1 MSSIAHTADHAH
13 GDHHENFLSKKGIM
27 SWLSS
32 VDHKRIGLLYLYTGL
47 AAFLVGGVFALLLRT
62 ELMFPGKTF
71 VDEKTYNVLF
81 TLHGSLMIFVFIV
94 PGIVASFGNI
104 FMPIMIGARDVAFP
118 ILNRFSYQVYLFG
131 IATILVGLV
140 DPFNWFGGPADT
152 GWTFYTPYSTKSNT
166 SVITMTLGAFTLG
179 FSSILTGLNFV
190 VTIHKMRAPGMTW
203 TRMPLFCWAIYSTS
217 LIQVLATPV
226 IGITLFLLI
235 AERFFGIGF
244 FDPALGGDPVLFQHF
259 FWFYSHPVV
268 YIMILPAMGVVSEI
282 LPVFSRK
289 PIFGYKAI
297 AYSSLAIAGVSFIVW
312 AHHLFVSTLSSSV
325 AIFFSFLTYL
335 VAIPT
340 AIKVFNWI
348 TTLYGGQIDLKTPML
363 YALAFVFLFAIGGL
377 TGLPLAAPAV
387 DVSYHDTYFV
397 IAHFHYTIQG
407 GTVISLM
414 AALYYW
420 MPKISGR
427 MYNEKFGVASF
438 IFVFIG
444 FNLTFIP
451 QFLMGT
457 QGMPRRYY
465 DYEPMFQTYHMLSTI
480 GAYALGIGY
489 FTAILNIIVSS
500 FKGKPC
506 GPNPWNANTLE
517 WQIPSP
523 MPEHNFH
530 EIPTVTEWPYE
541 YGRDGEPTKYS
552 AKKGDH

>member
-1 MSSIAHTADHAH
+1 MASVATTADHAH
-13 GDHHENFLSKKGIM
+13 HDHHENFLSKKGLM
-27 SWLSS
+27 SWLTS

-47 AAFLVGGVFALLLRT
+47 VAFLVGGAFALLLRT

-71 VDEKTYNVLF
+71 IDEKTYNVFF
-81 TLHGSLMIFVFIV
+81 TLHGTIMIFVFIV

-118 ILNRFSYQVYLFG
+118 VLNRFSYQVYVAGILVVLFG
-131 IATILVGLV
+131 LVNPLG
-140 DPFNWFGGPADT
+140 GGPADT
-152 GWTFYTPYSTKSNT
+152 GWTFYTPYSMKTNT
-166 SVITMTLGAFTLG
+166 SVITLTFGAFLMG

-203 TRMPLFCWAIYSTS
+203 TRMPLFVWAIYSTS

-226 IGITLFLLI
+226 IGITLLLLI
-235 AERFFGIGF
+235 AEKFFGIGF

-297 AYSSLAIAGVSFIVW
+297 AWSSLAIAGVSFIVW
-312 AHHLFVSTLSSSV
+312 AHHLFVSTLSSSAAV
-325 AIFFSFLTYL
+325 LFSFLTYL

-397 IAHFHYTIQG
+397 VAHFHYTIQG
-407 GTVISLM
+407 GTIISLM

-427 MYNEKFGVASF
+427 MYNERFGKMSF
-438 IFVFIG
+438 WFVFIG

-465 DYEPMFQTYHMLSTI
+465 DYEPMYANYHMISTI
-480 GAYALGIGY
+480 GAYLLGTGY
-489 FTAILNIIVSS
+489 FTAILNILISS

-506 GPNPWNANTLE
+506 GSNPWNANTLE
-517 WQIPSP
+517 WKIASP

-530 EIPTVTEWPYE
+530 EIPTITEWPYE
-541 YGRDGEPTKYS
+541 YGRDGEASKYS
-552 AKKGDH
+552 ATKGAH

>member
-1 MSSIAHTADHAH
+1 
-13 GDHHENFLSKKGIM
+13 
-27 SWLSS
+27 
-32 VDHKRIGLLYLYTGL
+32 
-47 AAFLVGGVFALLLRT
+47 
-62 ELMFPGKTF
+62 
-71 VDEKTYNVLF
+71 
-81 TLHGSLMIFVFIV
+81 
-94 PGIVASFGNI
+94 
-104 FMPIMIGARDVAFP
+104 
-118 ILNRFSYQVYLFG
+118 
-131 IATILVGLV
+131 
-140 DPFNWFGGPADT
+140 
-152 GWTFYTPYSTKSNT
+152 
-166 SVITMTLGAFTLG
+166 
-179 FSSILTGLNFV
+179 
-190 VTIHKMRAPGMTW
+190 
-203 TRMPLFCWAIYSTS
+203 IYSTS

-282 LPVFSRK
+282 LPVFARK

-297 AYSSLAIAGVSFIVW
+297 AWSSLAIAGVSFIVW
-312 AHHLFVSTLSSSV
+312 AHHLFVSTLSSSA
-325 AIFFSFLTYL
+325 AILFSFLTYL

-348 TTLYGGQIDLKTPML
+348 TTLYGGQISLKTPML

-387 DVSYHDTYFV
+387 DISYHDTYFV
-397 IAHFHYTIQG
+397 VAHFHYTIQG

-420 MPKISGR
+420 MPKFSGR
-427 MYNEKFGVASF
+427 MYNEKFGIASF
-438 IFVFIG
+438 VFVFIG

-465 DYEPMFQTYHMLSTI
+465 DYEPMFATYHMLSTF
-480 GAYALGIGY
+480 GSYALGIGY
-489 FTAILNIIVSS
+489 FTTIVNIVYSC
-500 FKGKPC
+500 FKGKPA
-506 GPNPWNANTLE
+506 PANPWNANTLE
-517 WQIPSP
+517 WKIPSP

-530 EIPTVTEWPYE
+530 EIPTITEWPYE
-541 YGRDGEPTKYS
+541 YGRDGVPRTE
-552 AKKGDH
+552 KK

>member
-1 MSSIAHTADHAH
+1 MSTAAHTTDHGH
-13 GDHHENFLSKKGIM
+13 QNFLSKKGIM
-27 SWLSS
+27 SWLTS

-47 AAFLVGGVFALLLRT
+47 ASFIVGGIFALLVRT
-62 ELMFPGKTF
+62 ELMFPGRTI
-71 VDEKTYNVLF
+71 VDAQTYNVFF
-81 TLHGSLMIFVFIV
+81 TLHGTVMIFLFIV

-104 FMPIMIGARDVAFP
+104 IMPIMIGARDVAFP
-118 ILNRFSYQVYLFG
+118 VLNRLSFQVYLG
-131 IATILVGLV
+131 GILVILIGLV
-140 DPFNWFGGPADT
+140 DPFGNLGGPVDT
-152 GWTFYTPYSTKSNT
+152 GWTFYTPYSLKSST
-166 SVITMTLGAFTLG
+166 SVITMTLGAFFIG
-179 FSSILTGLNFV
+179 FSSILTGINFV

-217 LIQVLATPV
+217 VIQVLATPV
-226 IGITLFLLI
+226 VGVTLLLLI
-235 AERFFGIGF
+235 FEKFFGIGF
-244 FDPALGGDPVLFQHF
+244 FNPALGGDPVLFQHF

-297 AYSSLAIAGVSFIVW
+297 AWSSLAIAAVSFLVW
-312 AHHLFVSTLSSSV
+312 AHHLFVSSMSSTAAV
-325 AIFFSFLTYL
+325 AFSALTYL

-348 TTLYGGQIDLKTPML
+348 STLYGGQIELKTPML

-377 TGLPLAAPAV
+377 TGLPLANPGV
-387 DVSYHDTYFV
+387 DISYHDTYFV
-397 IAHFHYTIQG
+397 VAHFHYTIQG

-427 MYNEKFGVASF
+427 MYNERFGQMSF
-438 IFVFIG
+438 WFVFLG

-451 QFLMGT
+451 QFFMGT
-457 QGMPRRYY
+457 QGMPRRYF
-465 DYEPMFQTYHMLSTI
+465 DYLPEFQSYHFISSI
-480 GAYALGIGY
+480 GAYLLGIGY
-489 FTAILNIIVSS
+489 FTAIVNIIYMS

-506 GPNPWNANTLE
+506 DKNPWRANTLE
-517 WQIPSP
+517 WTIPSP

-530 EIPTVTEWPYE
+530 EIPVIKEWPYE
-541 YGRDGEPTKYS
+541 YGRPAGKS
-552 AKKGDH
+552 GGH

>member
-1 MSSIAHTADHAH
+1 MASVATTADHAH
-13 GDHHENFLSKKGIM
+13 HDHHENFLSKKGLM
-27 SWLSS
+27 SWLAS

-47 AAFLVGGVFALLLRT
+47 IAFIVGGAFALLLRT

-71 VDEKTYNVLF
+71 VDEKTYNVFF
-81 TLHGSLMIFVFIV
+81 TLHGTIMIFVFIV

-118 ILNRFSYQVYLFG
+118 VLNRFSYQIYVAG
-131 IATILVGLV
+131 IAVILYGLV
-140 DPFNWFGGPADT
+140 NPFGGGPADT
-152 GWTFYTPYSTKSNT
+152 GWTFYTPYSTKTNT
-166 SVITMTLGAFTLG
+166 SVLTLTFGAFLMG

-203 TRMPLFCWAIYSTS
+203 TRMPLFVWAIYSTS

-226 IGITLFLLI
+226 IGITLLLLI
-235 AERFFGIGF
+235 AEKFFGIGF

-297 AYSSLAIAGVSFIVW
+297 AWSSLAIAGVSFIVW
-312 AHHLFVSTLSSSV
+312 AHHLFVSTLSSSAAV
-325 AIFFSFLTYL
+325 LFSFLTYL

-397 IAHFHYTIQG
+397 VAHFHYTIQG
-407 GTVISLM
+407 GTIISLM

-427 MYNEKFGVASF
+427 MYNERFGQMSF
-438 IFVFIG
+438 WFVFIG

-465 DYEPMFQTYHMLSTI
+465 DYEPMFATYHTLSTI
-480 GAYALGIGY
+480 GAYLLGTGY
-489 FTAILNIIVSS
+489 FTAILNILISS
-500 FKGKPC
+500 FKGEPC
-506 GPNPWNANTLE
+506 GANPWNANTLE
-517 WQIPSP
+517 WKIPSP

-530 EIPTVTEWPYE
+530 EIPTITEWPYE

-552 AKKGDH
+552 AKQGAH

>member
-1 MSSIAHTADHAH
+1 MSQH
-13 GDHHENFLSKKGIM
+13 DHHENFLTKKGIM

-32 VDHKRIGLLYLYTGL
+32 VDHKRIGLLYLFTGL
-47 AAFLVGGVFALLLRT
+47 TAFIIGGAFALLLRT
-62 ELMFPGKTF
+62 ELLFPGKTI
-71 VDEKTYNVLF
+71 VDEKTYNVFF
-81 TLHGSLMIFVFIV
+81 TLHGSIMIFVFIV

-118 ILNRFSYQVYLFG
+118 VLNRFSYQVYLFG
-131 IATILVGLV
+131 IGTILVGLI
-140 DPFNWFGGPADT
+140 DPFNNLGGPADT
-152 GWTFYTPYSTKSNT
+152 GWTFYTPYSAKSGA

-297 AYSSLAIAGVSFIVW
+297 AWSSLGIAGVSFIVW

-340 AIKVFNWI
+340 AIKVCNWI
-348 TTLYGGQIDLKTPML
+348 ATLYRGQISLKTPML

-420 MPKISGR
+420 MPKFSGR
-427 MYNEKFGVASF
+427 MYNETSGVISF

-465 DYEPMFQTYHMLSTI
+465 DYEPVFQTYHMLSTI
-480 GAYALGIGY
+480 GAYALGLGY
-489 FTAILNIIVSS
+489 FTTVVNITVSC
-500 FKGKPC
+500 FRGKPA
-506 GPNPWNANTLE
+506 PQNPWNANTLE

-530 EIPTVTEWPYE
+530 EIPTITQWPYE
-541 YGRDGEPTKYS
+541 YGRDGIKAEGK
-552 AKKGDH
+552 A